1 MPVQW
6 SLHKNLKRRDFREL
20 PGWWSRMPPCAA
32 MLGSKAP
39 EDWSSFVWEL
49 ALWISSLA
57 VDPFLCLPLYPG
69 EADPTLHLLSFQA
82 DAFHLSWEMAAGN
95 CSFGGQRGMVMF
107 SLLPPWRRLLTRWSS
122 LHNFRCNSKHTIP
135 TLAPSASF
143 NYGWERLRRPDS
155 HGSAWSPAEA
165 WVLNHLKLYL
175 LLFKNRTTSRNGRSG
190 LPTQKTR
197 GWTTFVLDTSI

>member
-1 MPVQW
+1 MCRHAGLQSPRGLKFLCLGTCPVNLFTGCW
-6 SLHKNLKRRDFREL
+6 SLPLSSSLPWGGWPYSASPEL
-20 PGWWSRMPPCAA
+20 PGSC
-32 MLGSKAP
+32 
-39 EDWSSFVWEL
+39 
-49 ALWISSLA
+49 
-57 VDPFLCLPLYPG
+57 
-69 EADPTLHLLSFQA
+69 
-82 DAFHLSWEMAAGN
+82 FHLSWEMAAGN

-122 LHNFRCNSKHTIP
+122 LYNFRCNSKHTIP